1 MYTSGFEDAIKTLT
15 DWTKKEKKFDAL
27 VKDFEVCVWKLLWF
41 LSIMI
46 FILCSISKQYAKD
59 LA

>member
-27 VKDFEVCVWKLLWF
+27 VKDFEVCVWKLL
-41 LSIMI
+41 
-46 FILCSISKQYAKD
+46 
-59 LA
+59 